1 MRNERL
7 QSNWK
12 IFKKQ
17 RMLFLFLLPAIVTLL
32 VFSYTPMMGLI
43 MAFQD
48 YKVALGFSGSPFV
61 GLKNFEA
68 FLRAPDFYNALKNTL
83 GISILSIVFGFPAP
97 IVLALLIDEV
107 PGTRFKRFCQ
117 TITYLPHFVSW
128 VILATLA
135 YRLLDIDSGIVNLIL
150 SKIGLQP
157 IAFMRESAL
166 FWPILIVISIW
177 KEIGWNSI
185 IYLATISNLDPGMYD
200 SAKVDGA
207 GRFKRMFYI
216 TLPSL
221 APIFSLMFILNLGT
235 LFRVNFD
242 AVFNLMNPM
251 VMDSAEV
258 IDTFVYRMGI
268 KLGRYSYATAIGFAQ
283 SAISFI
289 LVYFSYRYS
298 KILNDGD
305 NGL

>member
-1 MRNERL
+1 MRSERL
-7 QSNWK
+7 HDNWV

-17 RMLFLFLLPAIVTLL
+17 RVLFLFLVPALVTLL

-48 YKVALGFSGSPFV
+48 YKVSLGFQGSPFV
-61 GLKNFEA
+61 GFKNFEA
-68 FLRAPDFYNALKNTL
+68 FLKAPDFYNALKNTL
-83 GISILSIVFGFPAP
+83 GISVLSIVFGFPAP
-97 IVLALLIDEV
+97 IILALLIDEV
-107 PGTRFKRFCQ
+107 PGRKFKRFCQ

-135 YRLLDIDSGIVNLIL
+135 YRILDIESGIINLII
-150 SKIGLQP
+150 SKIGFQP
-157 IAFMRESAL
+157 IAFMREKSL
-166 FWPILIVISIW
+166 FWPILIIISIW

-185 IYLATISNLDPGMYD
+185 IYLATISNIDPGMYD

-207 GRFKRMFYI
+207 GRFRRIFYI

-242 AVFNLMNPM
+242 AVFNLMNPL

-258 IDTFVYRMGI
+258 IDTFVYRLGI
-268 KLGRYSYATAIGFAQ
+268 RLGRYSYATAIGFAQ
-283 SAISFI
+283 SAISFV
-289 LVYFSYRYS
+289 LVFFAYRYS
-298 KILNDGD
+298 RILNDGKND
-305 NGL
+305 I